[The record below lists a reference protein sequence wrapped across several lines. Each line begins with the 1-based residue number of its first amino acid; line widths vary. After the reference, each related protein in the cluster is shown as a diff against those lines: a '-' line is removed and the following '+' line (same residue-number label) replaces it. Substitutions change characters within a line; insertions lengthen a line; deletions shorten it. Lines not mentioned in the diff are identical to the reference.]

1 MRHALSPPKLGPAP
15 EACRIAGA
23 LASRVG
29 VRLGG
34 HKRALFRGSK
44 MRVQITRSKNAECF
58 YIVKSVRKHGKNSN
72 VVVEQLGNLE
82 TVKKRAGNQDPYEWA
97 KEYAKE
103 LTRLEKERTRE
114 ITVKFKPTKL
124 VDKDIQ
130 QSYDVGYLFLQK
142 IYYELGLDKICRN
155 ISRRYKFEYSL
166 NSILSCLIYGRI
178 LSPGSKLST
187 MEYAQSLPEK
197 PKFELHHIYRALEVI
212 AKETDYIQAELYKNS
227 CAASG
232 RNDKIL
238 YYDVTNYYF
247 EIEAADDDGL
257 RQYGVSKEGR
267 PNPIVQMGLF
277 LDADGIPLAF
287 CINPGN
293 TNENATLRPLEKKI
307 ISDFEHAEFVVC
319 TDAGLSSADNRGFN
333 SIMNRRFVTVQSIK
347 KMKKQYKNWALSD
360 DEWKCLQR
368 PGKVFNLADVKAHP
382 DEYLNDIFYKDQWY
396 RDNGLSQRYIV
407 TFSLKYMNYLR
418 SIRDSH
424 VARAEKRIL
433 SNDVDR
439 KKQTDF
445 KRLIAEMSC
454 TDDGEV
460 AENKKYSIDK
470 SRISEEEMY
479 DGFYAVAT
487 NLEDDVADI
496 IRINKQRWEI
506 EESFRLMK
514 SEFKARPVY
523 LSRDDRITAHFTT
536 CFIALVLFRY
546 LEKFKLKDMCSCD
559 TLIDTLRSMKLCRLK
574 TEGYIPA
581 YTRSGITD
589 MLHEQSGFRTDYEI
603 IPPANLKKIIADS
616 KKA

>member
-1 MRHALSPPKLGPAP
+1 
-15 EACRIAGA
+15 
-23 LASRVG
+23 
-29 VRLGG
+29 
-34 HKRALFRGSK
+34 

-58 YIVKSVRKHGKNSN
+58 YIVKSVRVHGKNSN
-72 VVVEQLGNLE
+72 KVVEQLGNLDA
-82 TVKKRAGNQDPYEWA
+82 VKKRAGDMDPYEWA

-103 LTRLEKERTRE
+103 LTRLEKEQSRE
-114 ITVKFKPTKL
+114 ITVKFKPTKIM
-124 VDKDIQ
+124 DKDIQ

-155 ISRRYKFEYSL
+155 ISRRYKFEYNL
-166 NSILSCLIYGRI
+166 NSILSRLVYGRI

-187 MEYAQSLPEK
+187 MEYAHSLPEK

-212 AKETDYIQAELYKNS
+212 ASETSYIQAELYKNS

-247 EIEAADDDGL
+247 EIEDADEDGL
-257 RQYGVSKEGR
+257 RQYGMSKEHR

-293 TNENATLRPLEKKI
+293 TNENATLRPLEKQI

-333 SIMNRRFVTVQSIK
+333 SVMNRRFVTVQPIK
-347 KMKKQYKNWALSD
+347 KMKKIYKDWALSD
-360 DEWKCLQR
+360 EGWKCLQR
-368 PGKVFNLADVKAHP
+368 PGKEFHLEDVRANP
-382 DEYLNDIFYKDQWY
+382 DEFWNDIFYKDQWY
-396 RDNGLSQRYIV
+396 KDNGLPQRYIV

-424 VARAEKRIL
+424 IARAEKRIL

-439 KKQTDF
+439 KRPTDF
-445 KRLIAEMSC
+445 KRLISETAC

-470 SRISEEEMY
+470 ERISEEEMF

-487 NLEDDVADI
+487 NLDDDVADI
-496 IRINKQRWEI
+496 IKINKQRWEI
-506 EESFRLMK
+506 EESFRIMK

-546 LEKFKLKDMCSCD
+546 LEKLKLRELYSCD
-559 TLIDTLRSMKLCRLK
+559 AIINTLRSMRLCRLK

-581 YTRSGITD
+581 YTRNDITD
-589 MLHEQSGFRTDYEI
+589 LLHEQCGFRTDYEI
-603 IPPANLKKIIADS
+603 IPPANLKKIFAES
-616 KKA
+616 KNL